1 LLLAIWQRSDND
13 AFAFLAG
20 KKVYPVNN
28 RGSHKVNTLG
38 IIKFILLRHLS
49 PLFKRLFGKNIKAFK
64 RVYVGTRSASL
75 NTRQVKDKGGKTYYQ
90 KEYSYFCLGT

>member
-1 LLLAIWQRSDND
+1 MLLAIWHRCAKSVL
-13 AFAFLAG
+13 ALFAG

-38 IIKFILLRHLS
+38 IIEFILLRHLF
-49 PLFKRLFGKNIKAFK
+49 PLLKRLFGKNIKAFK

-75 NTRQVKDKGGKTYYQ
+75 NTRQVKDKGGKTY
-90 KEYSYFCLGT
+90 